1 MKNQELARTTS
12 PDPVSFASV
21 EAVVS
26 LLGSMASLQHLLAA
40 LYARGE
46 GVQTHALK
54 PHEEDEGTTTHAT
67 ADRWVDRAHKL
78 AEILGWEG
86 QRDLGEWIDDH
97 PDRKMPRYLLPGG
110 ERTGVVQEALSAWY
124 AVSPEEVREAAEEA
138 ARVAS
143 EDGYIGSR
151 SQDGKKPAEDNPS
164 AG

>member
-1 MKNQELARTTS
+1 MKNQELARTTP

-46 GVQTHALK
+46 GV
-54 PHEEDEGTTTHAT
+54 
-67 ADRWVDRAHKL
+67 
-78 AEILGWEG
+78 
-86 QRDLGEWIDDH
+86 
-97 PDRKMPRYLLPGG
+97 
-110 ERTGVVQEALSAWY
+110 
-124 AVSPEEVREAAEEA
+124 
-138 ARVAS
+138 AS

-151 SQDGKKPAEDNPS
+151 SQDEKKPAEDNPS